1 MTRSPFPSSQY
12 SGEDLRVSLDG
23 KFKTL
28 FDATPFPLTS
38 VGGTA
43 NDVTATLM
51 PALDGDGL
59 LDGMSF
65 TITWAAENT
74 GGVTLALNGGSPVPV
89 LNADGTSLTE
99 GSVGAGL
106 RSIVSYIGGDFVLLS
121 PSLLMGNSSSR
132 RYSWVFTASG
142 TWTKPDDL
150 PDATP
155 VLLQGWGA
163 GGGGSSNSQGGGGG
177 GGAFNERWVTAGDLG
192 STVTVTIGAGGGTN
206 AAGGNS
212 TFGALLTAYRG
223 GGASSGGFDNA
234 AGGGGGGSNQE
245 GSNGNTSGVGGAGG
259 FQGGGKGGDDTNAG
273 DPLPSEDS
281 SNLWGGGG
289 GGRRVENG
297 KRAVFGGGG
306 GGGQSAS
313 GGSSLY
319 GGNGGNNNSA
329 GVAPGGGGGRGASGA
344 RGEIRVFI

>member
-1 MTRSPFPSSQY
+1 MTRSPFPDSPYPAS
-12 SGEDLRVSLDG
+12 DLRTGLNDR
-23 KFKTL
+23 FKTL
-28 FDATPFPLTS
+28 FDATPFPLTG

-43 NDVTATLM
+43 DDVTATLS

-65 TITWAAENT
+65 TITWADANT
-74 GGVTLALNGGSPVPV
+74 GGMTLAINGGSPVPV
-89 LNADGTSLTE
+89 LGADGLALSA
-99 GSVGAGL
+99 GAVGAGL
-106 RSIVSYIGGDFVLLS
+106 RSLVSYVGGDFVLLS
-121 PSLLMGNSSSR
+121 PTLLMGGASGQ

-155 VLLQGWGA
+155 VLVHGWGG
-163 GGGGSSNSQGGGGG
+163 GGGGSSNSSGGGGG
-177 GGAFNERWVTAGDLG
+177 GGAFNERWLSAGALG
-192 STVTVTIGAGGGTN
+192 ATVTVTIGAGGGTN

-223 GGASSGGFDNA
+223 GGASSGGFNNA

-245 GSNGNTSGVGGAGG
+245 GVNGGTNGKGGAGG
-259 FQGGGKGGDDTNAG
+259 FQGGGTGGDDVNAF

-281 SNLWGGGG
+281 SNLWGGAGG
-289 GGRRVENG
+289 GGRNENG

-319 GGNGGNNNSA
+319 GGNGGAANSA
-329 GVAPGGGGGRGASGA
+329 GVAPAGGGGRGASGA